1 MKKRGSSAK
10 SLSKAKSLLSPLPSP
25 SAEIR
30 SGEAYGFNSFV
41 FASSSKKKGLSPASV
56 LRSPCTPAKP
66 LSTTSD
72 LKDLA
77 CSGIESL
84 KRRAEV
90 NDTDVLK
97 EIDAS
102 YSRISKRFKIQ
113 TQACM
118 QLAEEAEREYKKI
131 SDKIDENMKA
141 IKGSYVDFMAEV
153 QAATSRVCKVSIPEL
168 AKSAEKAIEGLHG
181 RYGITANLA

>member
-1 MKKRGSSAK
+1 MKKRASSAK
-10 SLSKAKSLLSPLPSP
+10 SHSKTKSLLSPLPTPSP
-25 SAEIR
+25 ESR
-30 SGEAYGFNSFV
+30 SGKDYGFNFFV
-41 FASSSKKKGLSPASV
+41 SAASSKKKALSPPSV
-56 LRSPCTPAKP
+56 LRSPYTPTKP

-77 CSGIESL
+77 CSGLGTL
-84 KRRAEV
+84 KRRV
-90 NDTDVLK
+90 DVYYSDVLK

-102 YSRISKRFKIQ
+102 HTRISKRFKIQ

-131 SDKIDENMKA
+131 ADKIDENSKA
-141 IKGSYVDFMAEV
+141 IKGSNVEFMAEV
-153 QAATSRVCKVSIPEL
+153 QASTSRVCKVSIPEL

-181 RYGITANLA
+181 RYVTAANSA